1 MVSHVSY
8 MFSHAPIPSPHQ
20 PILLTSSYSLR
31 LTHPTDPQ
39 LQALQTGCFRYFQ
52 LGGACVDGPV
62 GLLSG
67 LIKQPFVLFYH
78 FFAVALYGMWLYIT
92 EAGSKAATP
101 VRAVLS
107 LGVFYKACV
116 VLFPFIFSE
125 LRS

>member
-1 MVSHVSY
+1 MHCLLPMVRLIPVLSY
-8 MFSHAPIPSPHQ
+8 PTPSQ
-20 PILLTSSYSLR
+20 SMLTQLPR
-31 LTHPTDPQ
+31 TDPQ

-52 LGGACVDGPV
+52 LGGQCIDGPV

-92 EAGSKAATP
+92 EAGSKAAIP

-125 LRS
+125 LRA